1 MLTQIFPVVN
11 SFFTA
16 GNFFGHFAEFD
27 IDFIKYICY
36 NVFLEGVFMEQKKID
51 RISQLT
57 RISRIRELTDE
68 EKTEREALRQ
78 EYRAAFTGNLRAQL
92 ENMSI
97 IQPDGT
103 IKKVKE
109 NKNKED

>member
-1 MLTQIFPVVN
+1 
-11 SFFTA
+11 
-16 GNFFGHFAEFD
+16 
-27 IDFIKYICY
+27 
-36 NVFLEGVFMEQKKID
+36 MEQKKID
-51 RISQLT
+51 RISDLT
-57 RISRIRELTDE
+57 RISRQRELTDE

-78 EYRAAFTGNLRAQL
+78 EYRAAFTGSLRAQL